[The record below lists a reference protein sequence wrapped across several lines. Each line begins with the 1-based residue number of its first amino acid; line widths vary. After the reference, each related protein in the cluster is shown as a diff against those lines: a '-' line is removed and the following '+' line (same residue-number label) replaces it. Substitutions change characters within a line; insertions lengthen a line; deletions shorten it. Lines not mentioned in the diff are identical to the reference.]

1 MPKQKFR
8 VYLAGPI
15 SGCNDTQIRQWRD
28 EVKRKYEPHF
38 NFIDPAEMQRSSSYE
53 IVETDLHAIEEADGL
68 LVNMWQESIGSAI
81 GIVHAH
87 KAGRPVVVANPNH
100 LDNLVLNFYA
110 EAVEETPLKAAK
122 VLFDLLCAD
131 ARWKVIKSR
140 GRSDEEF
147 SRQKLMDAIRAACRD
162 AGRNDIVVPVL
173 VLPKVIERLGKTD
186 RKLNKKFTTSEVHK
200 QVLAIFEELEADP
213 AYSQTVEGISEQW
226 QLRYDKNYFPQEAFQ
241 PRRES
246 LTSSKTNVDISC
258 RKSHSTIWGKTVK
271 KPQ

>member
-122 VLFDLLCAD
+122 VLFDLLRAD

-226 QLRYDKNYFPQEAFQ
+226 QLRYDKNYFHQEAFQ

-246 LTSSKTNVDISC
+246 LTSSKPTSISHVE
-258 RKSHSTIWGKTVK
+258 SPIAQSGGKR
-271 KPQ
+271 